1 MGRPS
6 ETGFNRS
13 QPAGA
18 AVVRWSCVDNVKIRV
33 LPRATNTRKSAS
45 GHAGSM
51 SSYYARRWRRHRQ
64 NITPAFPRQFPS
76 TALGGGELPRHCLV
90 TESVAM
96 HRKQFTFQGFLLP
109 GTFRTSAML
118 VVSGSRECSL
128 LLDSVLLGRLC
139 NEIAQN
145 VRDGADTL
153 LAVAIAS
160 LDSLRNMPL
169 SFVSEWRG
177 PPS

>member
-1 MGRPS
+1 MFSG
-6 ETGFNRS
+6 
-13 QPAGA
+13 
-18 AVVRWSCVDNVKIRV
+18 VVWTPQNLECSRERRTQAKVQVD
-33 LPRATNTRKSAS
+33 
-45 GHAGSM
+45 M
-51 SSYYARRWRRHRQ
+51 SSNYARRWRRHRQ
-64 NITPAFPRQFPS
+64 KMTSAVPLEFSS
-76 TALGGGELPRHCLV
+76 TAMGGGELPRHCLV

-139 NEIAQN
+139 NETVQN

-160 LDSLRNMPL
+160 LGALRNMPP
-169 SFVSEWRG
+169 SFESEWRG